1 MSNESKMT
9 FFDAS
14 LKVLR
19 EAGGGPLH
27 YREIARL
34 AIESGYISSSGRTP
48 EATIGAILYTHIKK
62 AEAADQEPKVS
73 QVGRGQ
79 FVLSTKVKRGPLK
92 VLEEMNE
99 NVRSELSERIANFH
113 PQAFENFIGALLSN
127 IGFENVVVLKY
138 SGDGGLDV
146 EAELTVG
153 GVTNVKTAVQVKR
166 WKNNVPGK
174 IVRELRGGLKTDQRG
189 LIITTS
195 SFTKDA
201 KREAIEEAKTPISL
215 IDGEKLLDLLIEN
228 EVGISKKKITYLELD
243 LEMLEEFEEES
254 EISLKGKRLGFWLLP
269 GGAENYVQSTQKMLK
284 YVAQNE
290 PAQDQM
296 IEWMP
301 SEFPKAQSEK
311 TIVTYIRVLT
321 TLGLLTFDGEVI
333 KITDDG
339 AEVLTKNAKEKI
351 LSQLCLRVAG
361 IEEYLDRLKDRP
373 ITLKESHEF
382 FKKALG
388 VDWETDYQTKI
399 RLQWLENVD
408 AIKKV
413 DNNYMLAQ

>member
-1 MSNESKMT
+1 
-9 FFDAS
+9 
-14 LKVLR
+14 
-19 EAGGGPLH
+19 
-27 YREIARL
+27 
-34 AIESGYISSSGRTP
+34 
-48 EATIGAILYTHIKK
+48 
-62 AEAADQEPKVS
+62 
-73 QVGRGQ
+73 
-79 FVLSTKVKRGPLK
+79 
-92 VLEEMNE
+92 MNE
-99 NVRSELSERIANFH
+99 KVRSELFERITNLH
-113 PQAFENFIGALLSN
+113 PRAFENFIGALLSN

-153 GVTNVKTAVQVKR
+153 GVTNVKTAVQVKS

-201 KREAIEEAKTPISL
+201 KREAIEEGKTPISL

-243 LEMLEEFEEES
+243 LERIEEFEEET
-254 EISLKGKRLGFWLLP
+254 EISLKGKHLGFWPLP
-269 GGAENYVQSTQKMLK
+269 GGAKNYVKSTQKMLK

-290 PAQDQM
+290 PTQDQM

-301 SEFPKAQSEK
+301 SAFPKAQSEK

-321 TLGLLTFDGEVI
+321 KLGLLTFDGEVI

-339 AEVLTKNAKEKI
+339 AEVLTKTPKEKI
-351 LSQLCLRVAG
+351 QSQLCLRVAG
-361 IEEYLDRLKDRP
+361 IEEYLDSLENGP
-373 ITLKESHEF
+373 MTLKESHEF
-382 FKKALG
+382 FKKTLS

-413 DNNYMLAQ
+413 GNNYMLAQ